1 MKKTLKKLRS
11 NILIA
16 KILIFIFKPIY
27 KLAQK
32 LLVWI
37 PKHIRPN
44 EAEVNFYGHKIYFP
58 KNIGGSILNAL
69 YWKKNGFEP
78 EIGYLMNLLA
88 KKNDVFIDVGT
99 NIGIYSVLVQKS
111 NPNIKTLCIEPIK
124 ELVKKS
130 RVFQNANNTTN
141 YELFEVA
148 LSDSTGETEI
158 FVPALDEF
166 QETTTASLSNTF
178 FYNQK
183 LKGEYRKIKKYRFY
197 DFIDALKT
205 PLQGNVLIKIDV
217 EGHELSVLRGCE
229 DYLISHKPLVFL
241 EIEMTRENI
250 KNYFSLN
257 FHKYYNTY
265 KIFNGFIVKVS
276 EYDLGES
283 KSADNFLLLPV
294 LDNSFEK
301 NIIKFHELG

>member
-1 MKKTLKKLRS
+1 
-11 NILIA
+11 
-16 KILIFIFKPIY
+16 
-27 KLAQK
+27 
-32 LLVWI
+32 
-37 PKHIRPN
+37 
-44 EAEVNFYGHKIYFP
+44 
-58 KNIGGSILNAL
+58 
-69 YWKKNGFEP
+69 
-78 EIGYLMNLLA
+78 LA